1 MSFQVTQ
8 MLMQKSGQ
16 RIFPPFVPS
25 NRVHGHEEDSR
36 QEFSGLVVL
45 TKDVN
50 DLPSVEGDEHVN

>member
-8 MLMQKSGQ
+8 MLMQESGQ
-16 RIFPPFVPS
+16 RTFPSLLPS
-25 NRVHGHEEDSR
+25 NRVHGHEEDGR

-50 DLPSVEGDEHVN
+50 DLPSIEGDERVN